1 MEQSLSAGN
10 NMEFFIEGSRS
21 RSGKPNS
28 PKAGLLSVLVDSV
41 QEGEPEA
48 VLCVFIFVADD
59 LCCNNIRLYSQFVFL
74 IFVPCANNEN
84 YLTTKISRS
93 TVGINKFL
101 CHLLVGRCIISVT

>member
-41 QEGEPEA
+41 QEGEWSCRACLTIGVSSSAISHCLAA
-48 VLCVFIFVADD
+48 V
-59 LCCNNIRLYSQFVFL
+59 
-74 IFVPCANNEN
+74 
-84 YLTTKISRS
+84 
-93 TVGINKFL
+93 
-101 CHLLVGRCIISVT
+101 